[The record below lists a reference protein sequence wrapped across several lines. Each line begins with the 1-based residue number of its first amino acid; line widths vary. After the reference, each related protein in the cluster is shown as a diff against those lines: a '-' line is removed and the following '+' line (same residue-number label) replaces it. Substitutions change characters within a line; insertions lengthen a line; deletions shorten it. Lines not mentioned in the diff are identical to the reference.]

1 MSGIDVS
8 LFHAYH
14 IYPSYE
20 HQSIAAKNICYVS
33 TVRVSYAER
42 DNPPLKILMDLQ
54 SLAFPSRFAKKESCR
69 VNIYRSHS
77 NTASSSQEL
86 IHIWKLEE
94 ALKPQKLGS
103 FLRAFRSS

>member
-54 SLAFPSRFAKKESCR
+54 SLAFPSRFAKKETFTAAI
-69 VNIYRSHS
+69 VIPPVHLRS
-77 NTASSSQEL
+77 
-86 IHIWKLEE
+86 
-94 ALKPQKLGS
+94 
-103 FLRAFRSS
+103 